1 MSTLLIGLTG
11 AARSGKSTAAAE
23 LAAQHGFIHYAFAQP
38 LKAML
43 AEGLNLS
50 AAQLDGAEKEAPL
63 PWLGKSPRE
72 LLQTLGSEWG
82 RELVHR
88 ELWLRVARQN
98 LDNLAE
104 CFPQA
109 PGIVISD
116 VRFEDEAAFV
126 RERGGVLVHILRPDA
141 PPVRAHAS
149 EAGVAIGDND
159 LTIHNDADLAELR
172 ERVLEAVQRVAARAG
187 RRAA

>member
-50 AAQLDGAEKEAPL
+50 AAQLEGAEKEAPL

-116 VRFEDEAAFV
+116 VRYEDEAAFV

-141 PPVRAHAS
+141 PPVRAHAT

-159 LTIHNDADLAELR
+159 LTIHNDGGLAELR
-172 ERVLEAVQRVAARAG
+172 ERVLEAVQRAASRAG

>member
-1 MSTLLIGLTG
+1 MSTLLIGLAG

-50 AAQLDGAEKEAPL
+50 AAQLEGAEKEAPL

-82 RELVHR
+82 RKLVHR
-88 ELWLRVARQN
+88 EL
-98 LDNLAE
+98 
-104 CFPQA
+104 
-109 PGIVISD
+109 
-116 VRFEDEAAFV
+116 AASGAASWCT
-126 RERGGVLVHILRPDA
+126 ESCGCAWRGRTWTTSRSATRRRG
-141 PPVRAHAS
+141 AS
-149 EAGVAIGDND
+149 
-159 LTIHNDADLAELR
+159 
-172 ERVLEAVQRVAARAG
+172 
-187 RRAA
+187 

>member
-1 MSTLLIGLTG
+1 MTQILIGLAG
-11 AARSGKSTAAAE
+11 AARSGKTTAAKH
-23 LAAQHGFIHYAFAQP
+23 LATEHGFIHYAFAQP

-50 AAQLDGAEKEAPL
+50 AAQLEGAEKEAPL

-116 VRFEDEAAFV
+116 VRYEDEAAFV
-126 RERGGVLVHILRPDA
+126 RERGGVLVHILRPYA
-141 PPVRAHAS
+141 PPVRAHAT

-159 LTIHNDADLAELR
+159 LVMHNEGDLGDFLR
-172 ERVLEAVQRVAARAG
+172 DIEHALAHIARRTAARA
-187 RRAA
+187 A

>member
-11 AARSGKSTAAAE
+11 AARWGKTTAAAE
-23 LAAQHGFIHYAFAQP
+23 LAAHHGFIHYAFAQP

-109 PGIVISD
+109 QGIVISD
-116 VRFEDEAAFV
+116 VRYEEEAAFV

-159 LTIHNDADLAELR
+159 LTIHNDADLAEFIAKVEDTLR
-172 ERVLEAVQRVAARAG
+172 IAILRTARHAA
-187 RRAA
+187 